1 MLGFD
6 LHDATAIGII
16 GSADGPVAILISQIL
31 KSQYIGAIAVAAYLY
46 MALEEDPGN
55 FYCKRHYYS
64 YGTSAFKT
72 YKE

>member
-1 MLGFD
+1 M
-6 LHDATAIGII
+6 
-16 GSADGPVAILISQIL
+16 AILISQIL